1 MDIRLPR
8 LGEGADSGTVASIFV
23 KEGDQVKKDQ
33 PILELE
39 SEKAVASIP
48 APESGTVSKLHVR
61 EGDTIKVGQLILTL
75 TGESA
80 SAAPTRAEYVP
91 DRDADVGPP
100 EPPPLPPAA
109 TPGPVSADAGPY
121 STPAPEGPPPAAS
134 PTIRK
139 MARELGIDLRRVKG
153 SERGGR
159 IVMDDLRRYVAW
171 LQETAFKPRAAMPA
185 ETPSGPAPSPA
196 VDFSRWGTVRVQ
208 KLTTLRRTIS
218 NRMVESWTRVP
229 HVTQFDEVDVTR
241 ILALRKAYASVYEQQ
256 GAKLTV
262 TSFALRAVTQ
272 ALKLHPLMNA
282 SLNEAAGELVFKQ
295 YYHIGL
301 AVDTEHGLIVPVI
314 RDADTKSMKQLSVE
328 VQQLADKA
336 RQRKLA
342 LEEMQGGTFS
352 ISNQG
357 GIGGGAFTPIINAP
371 EVAILGI
378 GRSVARPVVRE
389 GKIVERTILPL
400 GLSYDHRV
408 IDGANAARFMV
419 DLIRAFEQFD
429 EETVKI

>member
-23 KEGDQVKKDQ
+23 KEGDQLKKDQ

-48 APESGTVSKLHVR
+48 APEGGTVSKLHVR
-61 EGDTIKVGQLILTL
+61 EGDTVKVGQLILTL
-75 TGESA
+75 TAGSGSGSPLPPAVVLEH
-80 SAAPTRAEYVP
+80 
-91 DRDADVGPP
+91 DGDAGQP
-100 EPPPLPPAA
+100 EPPPPPAA
-109 TPGPVSADAGPY
+109 VPGPPPADAGAY
-121 STPAPEGPPPAAS
+121 SAPAPGAPPPAAS

-159 IVMDDLRRYVAW
+159 IVMDDLRRYVSW
-171 LQETAFKPRAAMPA
+171 LQETALKPQAVAAGA
-185 ETPSGPAPSPA
+185 PSGPAPSPT

-208 KLTTLRRTIS
+208 KMTTLRRTIS
-218 NRMVESWTRVP
+218 SRMVDSWTRVP

-241 ILALRKAYASVYEQQ
+241 ILALRKVHAAAYEQQ
-256 GAKLTV
+256 GAKLTL
-262 TSFALRAVTQ
+262 TSFALRAVVQ

-314 RDADTKSMKQLSVE
+314 RDVDTKSLKQLSIE
-328 VQQLADKA
+328 VQQLADRA

-371 EVAILGI
+371 EVAILGM
-378 GRSVARPVVRE
+378 GRSIARPVVRE

-408 IDGANAARFMV
+408 IDGANAARFMM
-419 DLIRAFEQFD
+419 DLVRAFEEFD